1 MWHLGVSQP
10 LRGHERECEGLPG
23 RVGLGAG
30 WSGAVV
36 LACARLHGAA
46 AAAGSPP
53 AAGRGLPG
61 RARGGWPLRTA
72 ASCSEN
78 FTWYCVVKI
87 GSVEKGLRHEKI
99 YQETYA
105 AGHAEKYKLRLKR
118 RVSLPRSI
126 LHPGLP
132 SAAGSV
138 PVRGS

>member
-1 MWHLGVSQP
+1 MWVAGVRLTETDVPSGRSVWHLGVSQP

-46 AAAGSPP
+46 SAAAGSPP
-53 AAGRGLPG
+53 ATGRGLPG

-99 YQETYA
+99 YQETYVVRSH
-105 AGHAEKYKLRLKR
+105 GEVQIKAETT
-118 RVSLPRSI
+118 
-126 LHPGLP
+126 G
-132 SAAGSV
+132 V
-138 PVRGS
+138 PPT